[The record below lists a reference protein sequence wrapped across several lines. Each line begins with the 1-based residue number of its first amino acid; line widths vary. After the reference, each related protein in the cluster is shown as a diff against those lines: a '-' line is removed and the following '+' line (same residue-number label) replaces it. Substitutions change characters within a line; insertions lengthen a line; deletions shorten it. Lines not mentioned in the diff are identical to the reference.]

1 MDADNKTVAETQRE
15 VEGEI
20 NAEEQAQIPSKEP
33 INPEAQEAEKQRD
46 EDLTKDEEFQKLV
59 KEEEKEI
66 GKRLSFGQSKR
77 FKEIYWRSKES
88 GRKAKELEEELEGLR
103 NAPPPEIDDVRL
115 TELAK
120 EKGYTLTKAEKA
132 AIKEEQQELEALL
145 KDVQSPQEKEW
156 WMNHAKA
163 VESRIMKNIEAKY
176 ADRDKVLSELFLETR
191 FDRSEKSAKKFVDDM
206 NKTHGTS
213 IDYAKDIDPEVAKLI
228 KANPNIS
235 LKNVDLLALTK
246 EILATKG
253 VEIGKKLSSEE
264 ARKLNEEKKK
274 ANMET
279 GTPSGT
285 KPLADD
291 QKSFKELMAE
301 EMAKENA

>member
-1 MDADNKTVAETQRE
+1 METDTKTLEETKQE
-15 VEGEI
+15 VIKEV
-20 NAEEQAQIPSKEP
+20 NAEETVPSTVT
-33 INPEAQEAEKQRD
+33 PEAQEATKQMD
-46 EDLTKDEEFQKLV
+46 EALTKDEEFQKLV
-59 KEEEKEI
+59 KEEEKEM

-77 FKEIYWRSKES
+77 FKEVYWKSKEA
-88 GRKAKELEEELEGLR
+88 GRRSKELEEELEGLR
-103 NAPPPEIDDVRL
+103 NAPPEEINEERL
-115 TELAK
+115 AELAK

-132 AIKEEQQELEALL
+132 AIKQEEQELDALL
-145 KDVQSPQEKEW
+145 ATVQNPQEKEW

-163 VESRIMKNIEAKY
+163 VEARIMKSIEAKY

-191 FDRSEKSAKKFVDDM
+191 FDRSEKSAKAFIDKM
-206 NKTHGTS
+206 NKDHGTT
-213 IDYAKDIDPEVAKLI
+213 IDYSKDIDPEIAKLI

-235 LKNVDLLALTK
+235 LKNVDILALTK

-279 GTPSGT
+279 GTPSQS